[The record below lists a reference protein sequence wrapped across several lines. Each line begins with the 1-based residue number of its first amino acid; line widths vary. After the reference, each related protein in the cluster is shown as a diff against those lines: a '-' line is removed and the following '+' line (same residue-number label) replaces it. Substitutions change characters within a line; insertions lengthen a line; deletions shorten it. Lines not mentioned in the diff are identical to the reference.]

1 MAPTDEQIA
10 STISALYREES
21 RKVFASLVR
30 LLKDF
35 DLAEEALHDAFTAA
49 MEAWPKDGVP
59 NNPFAWLVSAGRFRA
74 VDLLRRKGRLK
85 DRFEHIS
92 DRADA
97 IASLNASRA
106 EQEIEDDRLRLI
118 FTCCHPAIAMEVQ
131 VALTLREVCGLT
143 TEQIASAFLTSSA
156 TMAQR
161 LVRGKSKIRDAGIP
175 FVVPVAE
182 ELASRLEAVL
192 AVVYLIFSEG
202 YAASSGDSLTR
213 SELSEEAIRLGK
225 LLHELLPDPEVR
237 GLLALML
244 LHESRRKAR
253 TNDSGDLVLLEDQ
266 DRTLWNRDQIDE
278 GLSIVRELLT
288 SQQMGVYGLQAA
300 IAAVHAT
307 ARSAQET
314 NWAQIVAFYDVL
326 LSIHPSPVVAL
337 NRAVGIAMRD
347 GPEAGLMA
355 IEAIPQLK
363 DLESYHLLHAARA
376 DLLRRLGKFRE
387 SRSAYQKALQL
398 CRQEPEI
405 RFLSGRIASLPT

>member
-85 DRFEHIS
+85 DRFEHINE
-92 DRADA
+92 RADA

-143 TEQIASAFLTSSA
+143 TEQIASAFLTSST

-225 LLHELLPDPEVR
+225 LLHELLPDPEV
-237 GLLALML
+237 
-244 LHESRRKAR
+244 
-253 TNDSGDLVLLEDQ
+253 
-266 DRTLWNRDQIDE
+266 
-278 GLSIVRELLT
+278 
-288 SQQMGVYGLQAA
+288 
-300 IAAVHAT
+300 
-307 ARSAQET
+307 
-314 NWAQIVAFYDVL
+314 
-326 LSIHPSPVVAL
+326 
-337 NRAVGIAMRD
+337 VGCW
-347 GPEAGLMA
+347 P
-355 IEAIPQLK
+355 
-363 DLESYHLLHAARA
+363 
-376 DLLRRLGKFRE
+376 
-387 SRSAYQKALQL
+387 
-398 CRQEPEI
+398 
-405 RFLSGRIASLPT
+405 